1 MNDLVM
7 MRAALFNLS
16 AAIEAIEDSF
26 LQSQIR
32 LAATVL
38 SGAVD
43 NAENGLNPAIVSD
56 IEFALN
62 DLIGTAGE
70 LSAPDAMKIEP
81 YIDQLRHDVEQMKA
95 AGTLSRDVVAAIQSL
110 QAKLR
115 TRRKAIERQ
124 TYVEGASDADLP
136 HPPEVLRAEAL
147 PLRDHLAANGFTTPA
162 LDALIAD
169 PHSLRMHGIIAIV
182 DELEVIA
189 G

>member
-16 AAIEAIEDSF
+16 AALEGIEDSF

-32 LAATVL
+32 LATTVL

-43 NAENGLNPAIVSD
+43 NAESGLNPAIVSD

-62 DLIGTAGE
+62 DLVGTAGE
-70 LSAPDAMKIEP
+70 LSGPDAALVEP
-81 YIDQLRHDVEQMKA
+81 FIDQLRHDVEQMKS

-115 TRRKAIERQ
+115 TRRKGIERQ
-124 TYVEGASDADLP
+124 TFVEGASEADLP

-147 PLRDHLAANGFTTPA
+147 PIREHLAANGFATPA
-162 LDALIAD
+162 LDELIAD
-169 PHSLRMHGIIAIV
+169 PQSLRMHGIIAII